1 MFMLLNSS
9 SSSASP
15 GGGGSSSQAA
25 RGGGPRPKKGGFFED
40 LVLNLNFTINVAEI
54 DLSHDKVGSIRK
66 EESEKV
72 LLHIRYKI
80 SLYN

>member
-25 RGGGPRPKKGGFFED
+25 RPGGSRPKKGGFYED
-40 LVLNLNFTINVAEI
+40 LLLNFYFTINLAEI
-54 DLSHDKVGSIRK
+54 DLSHDKGGSIRK

-72 LLHIRYKI
+72 LLVLNRYKI
-80 SLYN
+80 LL